1 MTRYD
6 SIICDLGDV
15 LFTWSPPSSNAIPP
29 KTLRE
34 IFSSATW
41 FEYEKGR
48 VSQQTCY
55 DRLGHE
61 LSLNPSDIRKAMEDS
76 CASLKWDKNLAG
88 FFRELRDAN
97 REAVRIFAM
106 SNISQPDYE
115 VLRSISSD
123 MDWSIFDGI
132 FTSFAA
138 GRRKPELGFY
148 RYTLSQ
154 ASLDPTRTIFIDD
167 KLENVLSARSQGL
180 RGLVYR
186 NFTELKQSLLNLRMR
201 WTRHSRKLCSA
212 AHSGYDQ

>member
-1 MTRYD
+1 MPRYN

-15 LFTWSPPSSNAIPP
+15 LFTWSLPTSDTIPP
-29 KTLRE
+29 KTLRD
-34 IFSSATW
+34 IFSSAIW

-55 DRLGHE
+55 DRLGRE
-61 LSLNPSDIRKAMEDS
+61 LSLNPADIHKALQDS
-76 CASLKWDKNLAG
+76 CASLKWDKNLAS
-88 FFRELRDAN
+88 FFRELKDAN

-115 VLRSISSD
+115 ALRSISSD

-138 GRRKPELGFY
+138 GKRKPELGFY
-148 RYTLSQ
+148 HYTLTQ
-154 ASLDPTRTIFIDD
+154 ASLDPSRTVFIDD

-180 RGLVYR
+180 HGLVYH
-186 NFTELKQSLLNLRMR
+186 NFTELKQSLLNLRMC
-201 WTRHSRKLCSA
+201 WTSHSGKLRSA
-212 AHSGYDQ
+212 AHSGYN